1 MIPIQISIE
10 NFMCYKER
18 VADLNLGEVHVAC
31 LSGKNGHGKTALLDA
46 ITWVLWGKSR
56 SRTQDELLHQGQDS
70 MQVILDFSAQNQE
83 YRATRIHTKGKGSSS
98 GKTELNLEIL
108 SGKSAISIMG
118 NTIRDTEQKII
129 QLLNLDYETFIN
141 TSYLKQGDADHF
153 TKSKP
158 TERKQ
163 ILAEVL
169 DLSYYEYLENI
180 SKERSKEFKDKVSN
194 NKAILD
200 AKLLDVPNKSFI
212 EEKVLL
218 TEHEIAKIT
227 PEEEKLTIYYSN
239 LLSQKET
246 ANRVKDEHS
255 RITIS
260 IKNSKSELNDLEV
273 QQAKLTSEISE
284 LDKLIKRSGEITDE
298 KSKLDNIKTI
308 LDKYDND
315 LILLKDHEKEILMLE
330 QSINF
335 EEQKILQN
343 LNNSKTILEK
353 ELNPAVLEIE
363 KLSVGIS
370 DINKNISHNDKELE
384 SLQSEIKELEPISHR
399 IKELEL
405 ENVSLESDMA
415 ETRKRFD
422 ILTKVDATCPICE
435 QKLDINSKE
444 ILTAKLEES
453 GLTSKQLY
461 IKNKQEL
468 SKLQSQS
475 DKSNLKIN
483 EKTKILND
491 LKKELDSKLIES
503 NIRLENYTELIKKI
517 PDIEREIT
525 DLTISIENKEFR
537 TSERTKISSIK
548 NMISALSYD
557 GNEHAQMKNEYIKLQ
572 KYENLYHQLQE
583 AKQRTEFLN
592 ILIDENKNNSL
603 KRESDISI
611 WESDLKKIEYTLED
625 VGTIDSNID
634 KTNKELESVRK
645 NLQILISE
653 KSILNNQIDTL
664 KRTEKDIEDLETK
677 IASDSTEIEIYDELA
692 AAFGRNGI
700 QALLIERAVP
710 QIQNTANEL
719 LSKLTHHRMAI
730 KLTFQKGRIDRLT
743 GMHSEE
749 LDISISD
756 EIGTRNYETFSGG
769 ETFRID
775 FAIRIAL
782 SKLLAS
788 RSGAPLPILFIDEG
802 FGSQDTEGQEKLIE
816 AIQSIQNEFEKII
829 VITHIDQMKENF
841 DQRIEVIKTNE
852 GSKIQIL

>member
-1 MIPIQISIE
+1 
-10 NFMCYKER
+10 
-18 VADLNLGEVHVAC
+18 
-31 LSGKNGHGKTALLDA
+31 
-46 ITWVLWGKSR
+46 
-56 SRTQDELLHQGQDS
+56 
-70 MQVILDFSAQNQE
+70 
-83 YRATRIHTKGKGSSS
+83 
-98 GKTELNLEIL
+98 
-108 SGKSAISIMG
+108 
-118 NTIRDTEQKII
+118 
-129 QLLNLDYETFIN
+129 
-141 TSYLKQGDADHF
+141 
-153 TKSKP
+153 
-158 TERKQ
+158 
-163 ILAEVL
+163 
-169 DLSYYEYLENI
+169 
-180 SKERSKEFKDKVSN
+180 
-194 NKAILD
+194 
-200 AKLLDVPNKSFI
+200 
-212 EEKVLL
+212 
-218 TEHEIAKIT
+218 
-227 PEEEKLTIYYSN
+227 
-239 LLSQKET
+239 
-246 ANRVKDEHS
+246 
-255 RITIS
+255 
-260 IKNSKSELNDLEV
+260 
-273 QQAKLTSEISE
+273 
-284 LDKLIKRSGEITDE
+284 
-298 KSKLDNIKTI
+298 
-308 LDKYDND
+308 
-315 LILLKDHEKEILMLE
+315 
-330 QSINF
+330 
-335 EEQKILQN
+335 
-343 LNNSKTILEK
+343 
-353 ELNPAVLEIE
+353 
-363 KLSVGIS
+363 
-370 DINKNISHNDKELE
+370 
-384 SLQSEIKELEPISHR
+384 
-399 IKELEL
+399 
-405 ENVSLESDMA
+405 
-415 ETRKRFD
+415 
-422 ILTKVDATCPICE
+422 
-435 QKLDINSKE
+435 
-444 ILTAKLEES
+444 
-453 GLTSKQLY
+453 
-461 IKNKQEL
+461 
-468 SKLQSQS
+468 
-475 DKSNLKIN
+475 
-483 EKTKILND
+483 
-491 LKKELDSKLIES
+491 
-503 NIRLENYTELIKKI
+503 
-517 PDIEREIT
+517 
-525 DLTISIENKEFR
+525 
-537 TSERTKISSIK
+537 
-548 NMISALSYD
+548 MISALSYD
-557 GNEHAQMKNEYIKLQ
+557 ANEHAQMKNEYIKLQ

-677 IASDSTEIEIYDELA
+677 IASDSTEIEIYDELS

-719 LSKLTHHRMAI
+719 LSKLTPHRMAI

>member
-1 MIPIQISIE
+1 M
-10 NFMCYKER
+10 
-18 VADLNLGEVHVAC
+18 
-31 LSGKNGHGKTALLDA
+31 
-46 ITWVLWGKSR
+46 
-56 SRTQDELLHQGQDS
+56 
-70 MQVILDFSAQNQE
+70 
-83 YRATRIHTKGKGSSS
+83 
-98 GKTELNLEIL
+98 
-108 SGKSAISIMG
+108 
-118 NTIRDTEQKII
+118 
-129 QLLNLDYETFIN
+129 
-141 TSYLKQGDADHF
+141 
-153 TKSKP
+153 
-158 TERKQ
+158 
-163 ILAEVL
+163 
-169 DLSYYEYLENI
+169 
-180 SKERSKEFKDKVSN
+180 
-194 NKAILD
+194 
-200 AKLLDVPNKSFI
+200 
-212 EEKVLL
+212 
-218 TEHEIAKIT
+218 
-227 PEEEKLTIYYSN
+227 
-239 LLSQKET
+239 LSQKET

-273 QQAKLTSEISE
+273 QQTKLTSEISE

-557 GNEHAQMKNEYIKLQ
+557 ANEHAQMKNEYIKLQ

-625 VGTIDSNID
+625 VSTIDSNID

-677 IASDSTEIEIYDELA
+677 IASDSTEIEIYDELS